1 MTGCILFVGGNAVH
15 WRARRQL
22 IVSNDICEAELYA
35 LNVGLKASLPFG
47 NLLNEMRIVQK
58 RGRAIMILSDNESA
72 VNIANGGLRS
82 KSRHY
87 ELTLLHV
94 NFISGGLVR
103 LSETRSAANLA
114 DLFTKMADYA
124 NYKPLCKVINL
135 VDVRKII
142 KGLTAKK

>member
-58 RGRAIMILSDNESA
+58 RGLAIMILSDNESA

-87 ELTLLHV
+87 ELTLLHD
-94 NFISGGLVR
+94 FISRGLVPIR
-103 LSETRSAANLA
+103 PTCSPKWPTTPITSR
-114 DLFTKMADYA
+114 F
-124 NYKPLCKVINL
+124 
-135 VDVRKII
+135 
-142 KGLTAKK
+142 AK